1 MKVHFHLIFLL
12 HACTIVLGLEIV
24 TGQVSKD
31 CILPCSFPRGEEVVI
46 HWKKELQNVHSYYSG
61 QDQLASQDSQYR
73 GRTALFHEGIPNGNA
88 SLKLSKLHQ
97 TDEGSYSCYVGTK
110 QTRTEVEVK
119 LSIQAPPHYAM
130 EYEKQDSERQLKCSA
145 FLGYPKPNIIWQDC
159 CISREDTR
167 TERTQDGLYSVRSEK
182 NITDKAYSYVCHI
195 QFGDQIWT
203 ADWKR
208 ADLLCRSEGGTA
220 IIPCEVS
227 AESSSYTITLKAI
240 KSTSTSVLASFNST
254 SRSPVLLPERFY
266 LDTDKPHKYK
276 LKISGLTLDD
286 QGEYLCN
293 VSTPQYTKLTITT
306 LQVERTSTNSAVSG
320 TGIGIGIVIGIVITV
335 IGGISYY
342 LYKKGHP
349 KQNRS
354 AVKTASPS
362 EEPVALLPRDKGWTP
377 EGLRQA

>member
-1 MKVHFHLIFLL
+1 MKMHFHLIFLL
-12 HACTIVLGLEIV
+12 HACTVVLGLEV

-31 CILPCSFPRGEEVVI
+31 CILPCSFPHGEEVVI

-61 QDQLASQDSQYR
+61 QDQLASQDFQYR

-88 SLKLSKLHQ
+88 SLKLSKLHP
-97 TDEGSYSCYVGTK
+97 TDEGFYSCYVGTK
-110 QTRTEVEVK
+110 QRRTEMDVK

-130 EYEKQDSERQLKCSA
+130 EYEKLDSEGQLKCSA
-145 FLGYPKPNIIWQDC
+145 FLGYPKPNITWQDC

-167 TERTQDGLYSVRSEK
+167 TERTQDGFYSVRSEK
-182 NITDKAYSYVCHI
+182 SITDKAYSYVCRI

-227 AESSSYTITLKAI
+227 EESSSYTITLKAI
-240 KSTSTSVLASFNST
+240 KSASASVLTSFNST
-254 SRSPVLLPERFY
+254 SRSSVLLPQRFS

-276 LKISGLTLDD
+276 LRISGLTLDD

-306 LQVERTSTNSAVSG
+306 LQVEEKTNSAVFG
-320 TGIGIGIVIGIVITV
+320 TGIAIGIAIGIVITTV
-335 IGGISYY
+335 IGGILY
-342 LYKKGHP
+342 LLKNKLCKPNSLELATGHLLQ
-349 KQNRS
+349 QN
-354 AVKTASPS
+354 
-362 EEPVALLPRDKGWTP
+362 PRQIQ
-377 EGLRQA
+377 R